1 MTTDKGTLIRWIEN
15 KGFGFIK
22 PDKGGR
28 DLFIHISALKTMS
41 RKPVVG
47 DVIFYR
53 IQVDESGKIR
63 AVDAKIEGV
72 AEALTLEP
80 INRKRKTANASRTTR
95 RPYRN
100 AGDRATQSPGRSSSL
115 LAPLIAMAII
125 VFVATKIYNNAQ
137 LVSPLK
143 KSARVKVPT
152 TVTPRFECRGKIWCS
167 EMTSYEEAVFYLRNC
182 PGTKM
187 DGDHD
192 GVPCEQQFGRS
203 W

>member
-22 PDKGGR
+22 PDQGGR
-28 DLFIHISALKTMS
+28 DLFIHISALKAMS

-47 DVIFYR
+47 DVIHYR
-53 IQVDESGKIR
+53 IQVDNNGKIR

-72 AEALTLEP
+72 TEDLTLEP
-80 INRKRKTANASRTTR
+80 INRKRSAANASRTTP

-100 AGDRATQSPGRSSSL
+100 TGGRKNQSPGRSSSL
-115 LAPLIAMAII
+115 LTPFIVMGII

-137 LVSPLK
+137 LKSPVK
-143 KSARVKVPT
+143 NAARVKAPAIAT
-152 TVTPRFECRGKIWCS
+152 QRFQCRGKVWCT
-167 EMTSYEEAVFYLRNC
+167 EMTSYEEALFYLRNC

-192 GVPCEQQFGRS
+192 GIPCEQQFGRG